1 MTNEDKKPDPRAEL
15 SQNQR
20 SFLDR
25 IEGLSLVYNPNAKEI
40 PQSAWAFWFDAVKG
54 ATLNEIGEA
63 ISDWSKTQSRMMTP
77 ADLYKTLQTKRTN
90 KREKLA
96 AEEVKQNHEPIPDV
110 VAQALNESI
119 RVANAKA
126 TPSNAWARRLMIKE
140 AYGFVM
146 TEYFRKSWREEL
158 GYPDGYNFED
168 TNGVF
173 PLEQYPNE
181 RRSLYHDCQV
191 HFISEYSNRHGAELV
206 YDKELATKRYPT
218 QALRYD
224 GRGNPVRE
232 VA

>member
-1 MTNEDKKPDPRAEL
+1 MTNEDKKPDLRAAL
-15 SQNQR
+15 LQNQR
-20 SFLDR
+20 SFLER
-25 IEGLSLVYNPNAKEI
+25 IEALGLVYNPNAKEI
-40 PQSAWAFWFDAVKG
+40 PQSAWQFWFDAVKG
-54 ATLNEIGEA
+54 ATLTEIGEA

-77 ADLYKTLQTKRTN
+77 ADLYKTLQTKRAN

-96 AEEVKQNHEPIPDV
+96 AEEVKQNHEPIPDA
-110 VAQALNESI
+110 VAQALHESI